1 MQSLGGRYFTACDV
15 GTYSPDMD
23 DIARECDFVTG
34 RTVAHGGAG
43 DSSVLT
49 AYGVFQGM
57 RAAAEARWGD
67 PTLAGRTRRRRR
79 RRQGRPPP
87 GRAT

>member
-1 MQSLGGRYFTACDV
+1 MQSLGGRYYTACDV
-15 GTYSPDMD
+15 GTFSEDMD
-23 DIARECDFVTG
+23 HIARECAFVTG

-57 RAAAEARWGD
+57 RAAAEVD
-67 PTLAGRTRRRRR
+67 L
-79 RRQGRPPP
+79 
-87 GRAT
+87 GRARRWPAAPSASPASARSAGTWSAT